1 MVDTPITVEEF
12 VEAFPEFAGV
22 AETKITAM
30 LERATCFITVEGNP
44 IFGEKC
50 AVFAYELVVAHLLTL
65 LGKVETKTQTGFV
78 SSSSIG
84 SVSVSLVA
92 PTNKTQLE
100 YWLNQTPYG
109 QQYLALLRAKTPT
122 GMYLGGSCQ
131 RVFR

>member
-1 MVDTPITVEEF
+1 MVDTPVTVMDFITD
-12 VEAFPEFAGV
+12 FPEFCSMD
-22 AETKITAM
+22 ENKIKAM
-30 LERATCFITVEGNP
+30 FKRASCFIEVENNP
-44 IFGEKC
+44 CFGGEC
-50 AVFAYELVVAHLLTL
+50 AIMAYELIVAHLLSIS
-65 LGKVETKTQTGFV
+65 KKMEQNAQTGFV

-92 PTNKTQLE
+92 PTNRTQLE